1 MFAFSWNSSLFSIWS
16 ASVFQKWC
24 CQLLKS
30 MRSLMTGESYT
41 AGVYADCQNFSAT
54 PAEDL
59 LSTSSI
65 RQALALH
72 VELLMK
78 SCSVRQSW
86 QVQSRFSFVVYS
98 FYLPLW
104 ETLWTKNPTSACVS
118 VSVRELLCKTGCLHF
133 FQNFVSSEKTP
144 LLKGEAAVFTAV
156 YWHRVTAS
164 L

>member
-78 SCSVRQSW
+78 SCLVRQSW

-104 ETLWTKNPTSACVS
+104 ETLWTKIPHLPVFQCLLENSCVKQVAFTFFKTLS
-118 VSVRELLCKTGCLHF
+118 LRRKPLC
-133 FQNFVSSEKTP
+133 
-144 LLKGEAAVFTAV
+144 
-156 YWHRVTAS
+156 
-164 L
+164 